1 MGRRSLYGHFGQAL
15 AVALLS
21 PGGRQTARSPHGN
34 DDRSPLQS
42 VTPPHVQGTQEISL
56 VSVSASAVTTRRVIG
71 SEGPQAAHRVVRE
84 NRRRTKRLRVRQ
96 KHGPLRRRAW
106 PTPDRRRAWTKERPP
121 KRQAPHRRSGS
132 APLRPASQ
140 AIQAD

>member
-1 MGRRSLYGHFGQAL
+1 MTRWPRAKGPVAGLAALSLEQFARDVASLYGHFGQAP

-42 VTPPHVQGTQEISL
+42 VTPPHVQGTQECRRYRSRPL
-56 VSVSASAVTTRRVIG
+56 TTRRVIE

-96 KHGPLRRRAW
+96 KHGPLRHRAW
-106 PTPDRRRAWTKERPP
+106 PTPDRRRAWT
-121 KRQAPHRRSGS
+121 
-132 APLRPASQ
+132 
-140 AIQAD
+140 